1 MIFSSK
7 VNFPANLGK
16 NNEYTEK
23 NMNKLWGWLSLGETK
38 THNNTELLVSMGK
51 TAHTRTD
58 EITSS
63 IHGNCALATDNPHSL
78 ADEQNLHVIL
88 IGQPRIDGGIPPTST
103 AQQFLTLWRQF
114 GRDALQKIS
123 GPFALVVIDSHANTA
138 LLAIDRIG
146 VHSLAFSTSGN
157 NLVFASRADT
167 VAAHPEVGTQIS
179 AQALYN
185 YFYFFDV
192 PAPGTIFQNVEKLLP
207 GQYAWFENGQLERNF
222 YWHLRY
228 RDQPRKDFEPMSQR
242 FHKILRESVGRSAD
256 DESAAAFLSGGTD
269 SSTVAGILS
278 ELRGKPA
285 RTYSIG
291 FSAEGFDEM
300 AYARIAAKRFGLDM
314 REYYLKP
321 QDILDTLPVIARQY
335 DEPFANESAVPTYFC
350 AKMAHA
356 DGYRVMLAGD
366 GGDEIFGGNA
376 RYAKQKIFETYHTLP
391 ASLRHGL
398 IEPFAALPGLD
409 RLPPSRK
416 LQSYLRQAN
425 TPLPERM
432 ESYNYT
438 YRQPLE
444 QMFTVDFLA
453 NINPHMPVAM
463 LKDAYDRTE
472 SRSYINRMLHLD
484 LKFTLADNDLRKVN
498 GMTEAAGIEVRYPL
512 LDDAM
517 VAFSGEVPP
526 DWKVKG
532 QYLRWFFKQA
542 LKGYLPDEIIN
553 KSKHGFGLPFG
564 IWARDYAP
572 LRERI
577 EDRLSD
583 FKKRGWIQ
591 PAYIDQI
598 RAEHMTEH
606 ATYFGKMLW
615 VIVML
620 EEWLDQRN
628 L

>member
-1 MIFSSK
+1 
-7 VNFPANLGK
+7 
-16 NNEYTEK
+16 
-23 NMNKLWGWLSLGETK
+23 MNKLWGWLSLVATQHGD
-38 THNNTELLVSMGK
+38 NLLSDMGK
-51 TAHTRTD
+51 TAHARLD
-58 EITSS
+58 DVTSL
-63 IHGNCALATDNPHSL
+63 IQDNCALAADKQHSIAEHDGL
-78 ADEQNLHVIL
+78 CIGL
-88 IGQPRIDGGIPPTST
+88 IGQPLLDNNPAT
-103 AQQFLTLWRQF
+103 AQQLLDLWQHQ
-114 GRDALQKIS
+114 GRDVLQMIS
-123 GPFALVVIDSHANTA
+123 GPFALAVIDRRANTA

-146 VHSLAFSTSGN
+146 VHSLAFSTSGKQ
-157 NLVFASRADT
+157 LVFASRADT
-167 VAAHPEVGTQIS
+167 VAAHPAVGTQIS

-185 YFYFFDV
+185 YFYFFNV
-192 PAPGTIFQNVEKLLP
+192 PAPGTIYQNIEKLLP

-222 YWHLRY
+222 YWQLSY
-228 RDQPRKDFEPMSQR
+228 RDQARTDFGPMSER
-242 FHKILRESVGRSAD
+242 FHKVLRESVGRSAD
-256 DESAAAFLSGGTD
+256 DAKTTAFLSGGTD
-269 SSTVAGILS
+269 SSTVTGILS
-278 ELRGKPA
+278 ELRSEPV

-300 AYARIAAKRFGLDM
+300 EYARIAARRFGLDM

-321 QDILDTLPVIARQY
+321 QDILDTIPVIARHY

-350 AKMAHA
+350 AKMAKA

-366 GGDEIFGGNA
+366 GGDEIFGGNE

-391 ASLRHGL
+391 AALRHGL
-398 IEPFAALPGLD
+398 IEPLAALPGLD
-409 RLPPSRK
+409 RFPPSRK

-432 ESYNYT
+432 ETYNFT
-438 YRQPLE
+438 YRQPLD
-444 QMFTVDFLA
+444 QMFMPAFLA
-453 NINPHMPVAM
+453 EVNAQLPVSM
-463 LKDAYDRTE
+463 LKDTYDHTD
-472 SRSYINRMLHLD
+472 SASYLNRMLHLD
-484 LKFTLADNDLRKVN
+484 MKFTLADNDLRKVN

-517 VAFSGEVPP
+517 VALSGEVPP

-532 QYLRWFFKQA
+532 QYLRWFFKKS
-542 LKGYLPDEIIN
+542 LTGFLPDEIIN

-591 PAYIDQI
+591 PAYIDHI
-598 RAEHMTEH
+598 RNEHMNDH

-615 VIVML
+615 VIVTL
-620 EEWLDQRN
+620 EEWLVERK